1 MDNNTKR
8 APSSMGGWEP
18 LPSAVWHDIA
28 EHLPKPWTDGQA
40 AHDLRVYASQVRLG
54 RRRKMPGRVALAARW
69 GWADRAVRR
78 LLKNEAGW
86 ADPRFSKRTTG
97 VPEAYQ
103 TRTKQGAKD
112 EVKPSAAYQGRTTG
126 VPEVST
132 RADIHRTHTTEHKLS
147 GLWARLEAIRTEAN
161 PKARALKLTSGR
173 RRALGARLKEHSAE
187 ELLTVWRWWQT
198 SQHDRA
204 VWLRQNC
211 TVDTILRPSNFPGYL
226 DLASASPTTKTAT
239 DAEQVWSLLIDA
251 MGRVGSRRL
260 PTPADIPAL
269 DADTIT
275 RAIAALGGPGRWSAL
290 CQTHSRDLQYRVRPQ
305 FVRSWGVSRG

>member
-8 APSSMGGWEP
+8 SPSSMGEQW
-18 LPSAVWHDIA
+18 LPVPVRLVEAIYEAPTPQRRAWAIA
-28 EHLPKPWTDGQA
+28 YLLIWLVVFHRTRKGSRTSMAEVEAWTLTKSRQRTVKARADALACLEKWTDRG
-40 AHDLRVYASQVRLG
+40 
-54 RRRKMPGRVALAARW
+54 
-69 GWADRAVRR
+69 
-78 LLKNEAGW
+78 
-86 ADPRFSKRTTG
+86 
-97 VPEAYQ
+97 
-103 TRTKQGAKD
+103 
-112 EVKPSAAYQGRTTG
+112 
-126 VPEVST
+126 PEVDRKWTEGKQVEPATQKTSGPEVDENRT
-132 RADIHRTHTTEHKLS
+132 ARERAKLQTTNS
-147 GLWARLEAIRTEAN
+147 QDYTTIWARLEAVRTEAN

-173 RRALGARLKEHSAE
+173 RRALGARLKEHTAE

-204 VWLRQNC
+204 VWLRSKC

-305 FVRSWGVSRG
+305 FVKTWAVSHG

>member
-8 APSSMGGWEP
+8 APASMGEQW
-18 LPSAVWHDIA
+18 LPV
-28 EHLPKPWTDGQA
+28 P
-40 AHDLRVYASQVRLG
+40 VRLVEAIYEAPTPQ
-54 RRRKMPGRVALAARW
+54 RRGWAIAYLLIWLVVFHRARKGSSCSMAEVEAWTLTKSRQRTVKARADALASLEKW
-69 GWADRAVRR
+69 TENGPEVDR
-78 LLKNEAGW
+78 
-86 ADPRFSKRTTG
+86 KRTGGNQVEPATQKTSG
-97 VPEAYQ
+97 
-103 TRTKQGAKD
+103 
-112 EVKPSAAYQGRTTG
+112 
-126 VPEVST
+126 PEVDEKRT
-132 RADIHRTHTTEHKLS
+132 ARGRAKLQNTNSQDYTTI
-147 GLWARLEAIRTEAN
+147 WARLEAIRTEAN

-260 PTPADIPAL
+260 PTPADIPGL